1 MVQVA
6 PSLLSADFARLG
18 AEVKKITTAG
28 ADLVHLDVMDGH
40 FVPNLT
46 FGPAV
51 IKSIRSYTALP
62 FDVHLMMTNPLAFI
76 KDFAEVGANMITAHI
91 EAEDKPTD
99 IIDAIKKN
107 GCKVG
112 LSLKPKTSVSKLI
125 PFLPMIDLVL
135 VMAVE
140 PGFGGQSF
148 QKEALARIAEL
159 RDLIGKKPVKI
170 AVDGG
175 VNEITAPACRLAGAD
190 ILVAGNAIFSHKDYH
205 KAIERLKA

>member
-1 MVQVA
+1 MMVQVA

-76 KDFAEVGANMITAHI
+76 KHFAEAGANMITAHI
-91 EAEDKPTD
+91 EAEDEPTD
-99 IIDAIKKN
+99 IIDAIKKTRTMREAAKLL
-107 GCKVG
+107 GCDN
-112 LSLKPKTSVSKLI
+112 SSVSRK
-125 PFLPMIDLVL
+125 V
-135 VMAVE
+135 
-140 PGFGGQSF
+140 
-148 QKEALARIAEL
+148 
-159 RDLIGKKPVKI
+159 KKYGLDP
-170 AVDGG
+170 D
-175 VNEITAPACRLAGAD
+175 
-190 ILVAGNAIFSHKDYH
+190 AI
-205 KAIERLKA
+205 RRQQ